1 MSQSVC
7 PTRFNCQSADAWEPN
22 SDIAG
27 LGVNLPQVLIGFM
40 GTGYLVFA
48 LLVVHY
54 LVAYEPELPPPRQ
67 TPDDERP
74 SQAASLEHLRANPP
88 DVSASNIVTHTDPVY
103 WEPNPI
109 DVNLLSWVRSWTA
122 KLLVFLG
129 ASLPLV
135 GQATSGHISR
145 CFNK

>member
-1 MSQSVC
+1 
-7 PTRFNCQSADAWEPN
+7 
-22 SDIAG
+22 
-27 LGVNLPQVLIGFM
+27 M

-67 TPDDERP
+67 TPDAERP
-74 SQAASLEHLRANPP
+74 SHAASLEHLRANPSNI
-88 DVSASNIVTHTDPVY
+88 SASNIDTHTDPMY

-109 DVNLLSWVRSWTA
+109 DVNLLAWVRSLTA
-122 KLLVFLG
+122 KLLVLMG

-135 GQATSGHISR
+135 GQATSEHISR
-145 CFNK
+145 CFNTVSAEKSHADCQQ